1 MVESICKSFLQ
12 IFLLGLDSLTMNFI
26 IQKLIPM
33 TTNQTLS
40 EYNKTNATKI
50 RRVYDVANVLCSLNL
65 IKKVA
70 YTAVSTSSTVSPSLH
85 VGILSS
91 P

>member
-12 IFLLGLDSLTMNFI
+12 IFLLGHDSLAMNYI

-33 TTNQTLS
+33 SINQTLS
-40 EYNKTNATKI
+40 EYNKANATKI

-65 IKKVA
+65 IRKVA
-70 YTAVSTSSTVSPSLH
+70 CTATNSTVSRPVS
-85 VGILSS
+85 
-91 P
+91 

>member
-12 IFLLGLDSLTMNFI
+12 IFLLGHDSLTMNYI

-33 TTNQTLS
+33 NASQTLS
-40 EYNKTNATKI
+40 EYNKMNATKI

-70 YTAVSTSSTVSPSLH
+70 YASTANTVSL
-85 VGILSS
+85 VVV
-91 P
+91 